1 MTITETGAQWHEARA
16 TFIER
21 IDALDAHGEAVGHEV
36 PWPFVSHGKRGTVYL
51 SAAEIDRDRR
61 LSPRV
66 KERLK
71 GRLERAIVAHNEA
84 RQRLG
89 LAEIEAAVNAA
100 SEDVGRLGHAL
111 ADDRSGTV
119 QAIVTKLRVL
129 TVEVEDGGDMSGYA
143 SGLLAS
149 ALADAEALAAAS
161 DDLIGLHREWSALM
175 EQVDQ
180 RHNGPSATRPDYPDY
195 DRIGGLEEL
204 IAHYPDTGIAAA
216 VMRLDVALGTFVGS
230 VMCGEVEM
238 LDEGAIVGATR
249 ALESLAASAPGVKP
263 WTIQARQRGL
273 ERLAAHRVR
282 EAAE

>member
-1 MTITETGAQWHEARA
+1 MTITEIGAQWHEARA

-21 IDALDAHGEAVGHEV
+21 IDALDAHGEAVGDEV
-36 PWPFVSHGKRGTVYL
+36 PWPFVSHGKRGTVYM
-51 SAAEIDRDRR
+51 SAAEIDRDKR
-61 LSPRV
+61 LSPKV

-71 GRLERAIVAHNEA
+71 DRLERGIAAHNEA

-89 LAEIEAAVNAA
+89 LAEMEAAVNAA

-129 TVEVEDGGDMSGYA
+129 TVEVQDGGDMSGYA
-143 SGLLAS
+143 SRLLAS

-161 DDLIGLHREWSALM
+161 DDLIDLHREWSALM
-175 EQVDQ
+175 EQADQ
-180 RHNGPSATRPDYPDY
+180 RHNGPPATRPDYPDY
-195 DRIGGLEEL
+195 DRMAELEEL
-204 IAHYPDTGIAAA
+204 IAHHPDTGIPAA

-249 ALESLAASAPGVKP
+249 ALESLSASAPSVTP
-263 WTIQARQRGL
+263 WTVRARQRGL
-273 ERLAAHRVR
+273 ERLSPRRMR